1 MTATAMPELLLVRHA
16 ESETNRSGV
25 WAGRGDGP
33 LSSAGEASLE
43 HLAGRYADQK
53 FDLVLS
59 SPLERARR
67 TAAAFSSEVEVS
79 EEFIEIDIGRW
90 EGKTR
95 DQVLAEDDGLI
106 RQARTDRQVAWGE
119 SGESLHQAEMRAFA
133 AIEELA
139 GRLGERGRGVVVTH
153 GGLLNAVLHRYLAG
167 PGRRVHAFPG
177 NTSVTRLVWTFDHPR
192 LASFNDMGHLGAR
205 SSIVA
210 EQIEANQPVLALI
223 RHGQTQANIEGRWQG
238 QDDWD
243 LDERGHSQAAA
254 LRDWYGTADLVY
266 SSPLGRAQST
276 AGYLANNGVVTVD
289 DLKELRMGKW
299 EGLTSPEIM
308 EHSPSLMES
317 IFRDGVDLRRGE
329 NGESWGELAHR
340 FRNAVHSL
348 EPAQGE
354 PTIVVAHGG
363 AIRAYVSS
371 LTTTTD
377 SHAESLYT
385 PRNTSV
391 THIAFLEGGP
401 LILDYGVATHLESLS

>member
-1 MTATAMPELLLVRHA
+1 MPELLLIRHA

-25 WAGRGDGP
+25 WAGRSDGP
-33 LSSAGEASLE
+33 LSPAGEASLQ
-43 HLAGRYADQK
+43 HLTRRYSGHN

-67 TAAAFSSEVEVS
+67 TAAALSSEVEIS
-79 EEFIEIDIGRW
+79 EDFIEIDIGRW

-106 RQARTDRQVAWGE
+106 RQARVDRRVAWGAT
-119 SGESLHQAEMRAFA
+119 GESVDEAETRAFA

-139 GRLGERGRGVVVTH
+139 SRLGERGRGVVVTH
-153 GGLLNAVLHRYLAG
+153 GGLINAVLHRYLAG
-167 PGRRVHAFPG
+167 AGRRVHAFAG

-192 LASFNDMGHLGAR
+192 LASFNDLGHLGPR
-205 SSIVA
+205 SQLVTEHLDS
-210 EQIEANQPVLALI
+210 NRPVLVLI

-243 LDERGHSQAAA
+243 LDERGHSQAVA
-254 LRDWYGTADLVY
+254 LRDWYGTADVVY

-276 AGYLANNGVVTVD
+276 AGYLANNGVVTID

-299 EGLTSPEIM
+299 EGLTSPEVM
-308 EHSPSLMES
+308 EHSPALMES

-329 NGESWGELAHR
+329 DGESWGELAHR
-340 FRNAVHSL
+340 FRNAIHAL
-348 EPAQGE
+348 EPANGD
-354 PTIVVAHGG
+354 PTLVVAHGG

-371 LTTTTD
+371 LTATTD

-385 PRNTSV
+385 PKNTSV
-391 THIAFLEGGP
+391 THIAINADGP